1 MLSGQLTDRQRFF
14 RFAVVGISGT
24 IVDFTIFN
32 LLSVAVG
39 IPVVLSSIG
48 SFLIAVVNN
57 FIWNRVWTYPESRN
71 LDLSSQLLKFSI
83 VSVMGLLIRTPLF
96 AFIEK
101 PVISLSNSIFG
112 DLLPINSQII
122 GHNIALAFVI
132 IVVLFWNYFINR
144 KWTYR
149 DIK

>member
-1 MLSGQLTDRQRFF
+1 MQKTQLSDRQRFF
-14 RFAVVGISGT
+14 RFAVVGVSGT
-24 IVDFTIFN
+24 VVDFSIFN

-39 IPVVLSSIG
+39 LPVIISSIG
-48 SFLIAVVNN
+48 SFLIAVINN
-57 FIWNRVWTYPESRN
+57 FIWNRVWTYPESKEMN
-71 LDLSSQLLKFSI
+71 LSGQLVKFSI
-83 VSVMGLLIRTPLF
+83 VSVLGLLIRTPLF

-101 PVISLSNSIFG
+101 PVIYLSEKFLG
-112 DLLPINSQII
+112 GFLPIKPEII

-144 KWTYR
+144 KWTYK